1 MNKVHRQW
9 AATDFPIN
17 CEQELLLRP
26 EGSCE
31 AHRACQE
38 WKLRSL
44 SFSFCLSYALKT
56 FEDTANSK
64 ETSLRIFIWQIMIIR
79 QKSWG
84 TNEKC
89 YKNETE
95 SLTIEVITVYFTT
108 WRVLQIFY
116 TEDVACVIVYQLIT
130 ESGVRQGPLTVRA
143 RSLVYFSLRDLTL
156 ILSKLLPSSSGEF

>member
-1 MNKVHRQW
+1 
-9 AATDFPIN
+9 
-17 CEQELLLRP
+17 
-26 EGSCE
+26 
-31 AHRACQE
+31 
-38 WKLRSL
+38 
-44 SFSFCLSYALKT
+44 
-56 FEDTANSK
+56 
-64 ETSLRIFIWQIMIIR
+64 MIIR
-79 QKSWG
+79 QKSSR

-95 SLTIEVITVYFTT
+95 YLTIEVITVYFTA

-156 ILSKLLPSSSGEF
+156 ILSKLLGNFRLFVYL